1 MSVYPQIGV
10 TGNATILPQGAA
22 DLVSGEQET
31 IMVTSQDG
39 LTQCTIAGAGKP
51 WPGIQDGIILSDGIK
66 GLSPGFKHI
75 DLKAARQPGVTW
87 TGTAFDVLEMDLA
100 LEAHANTPQGMSK
113 LVSEWTSMW
122 HPTQL
127 NTFEYITQ
135 DRGYWYFPARL
146 SKPFPDAMK
155 KMPRLLLQRKFTQT
169 IRCDS
174 GFWYGMPSISE
185 FQTSELGGNSGF
197 LRLLNIGQEDGWPTL
212 LFYAG
217 SSGGATFHFSNGPG
231 STTMISFGPLEANQ
245 IVLMRTLPRLRTLTD
260 LTNVQTVQNPNGVQ
274 ALIEAIVAFVYNNNV
289 PPLIQWFESL
299 FGILPTQGPLYTLL
313 NGRYSNPFPG
323 VRQPQWATAQYL
335 SVAITGGN
343 ADSKIV
349 GRIDPQRWWPE

>member
-1 MSVYPQIGV
+1 MSVYPQVGV
-10 TGNATILPQGAA
+10 TGDATILPQGAA
-22 DLVSGEQET
+22 DLIAGAKEA
-31 IMVTSQDG
+31 IYVTSQDS
-39 LTQCTIAGAGKP
+39 LTQCALSGPGQP
-51 WPGIQDGIILSDGIK
+51 WPGIQDGFLLTDGIK

-87 TGTAFDVLEMDLA
+87 TGTAFDVLEMDLS
-100 LEAHANTPQGMSK
+100 LEAHANTPQGLSQ

-146 SKPFPDAMK
+146 SKPFPDVLK
-155 KMPRLLLQRKFTQT
+155 KMPRLILQRKFTQT

-185 FQTSELGGNSGF
+185 YQTSPIHGNSGF
-197 LRLLNIGQEDGWPTL
+197 LPLLNIGQEDGWPTL
-212 LFYAG
+212 LFYG
-217 SSGGATFHFSNGPG
+217 PGTFSFSNGPS
-231 STTMISFGPLEANQ
+231 STTMISFGPLEAGQ
-245 IVLMRTLPRLRTLTD
+245 VVLMRTLPRLRTLTD
-260 LTNVQTVQNPNGVQ
+260 LTSAPQQILNGGQ
-274 ALIEAIVAFVYNNNV
+274 ALLEALVNFVYNNNV

-299 FGILPTQGPLYTLL
+299 FGILPPQGPLYTLL

-323 VRQPQWATAQYL
+323 VRQPQWAQQQYL
-335 SVAITGGN
+335 AVSITGGN
-343 ADSKIV
+343 SDSKIV